1 MWLSAKNAAAYRKSI
16 KTFKT
21 PNFLDIKKLQTFRQV
36 GSRCQF
42 HHTNTRRSKL
52 SEHTKKAS
60 KVFFKL

>member
-42 HHTNTRRSKL
+42 SSYKYQAKQTIGTH
-52 SEHTKKAS
+52 KKGFES
-60 KVFFKL
+60 IF